1 MYQILGLA
9 FDGCQASGLASPF
22 DVFNVTN
29 TLWKQQRGD
38 DSELYR
44 CSLVSAI
51 GGPVR
56 CSNGSRV
63 LTDYR
68 LEDAPK
74 ADLIIIPGIHHSDSR
89 TLIAALNALGRECN
103 WLQQQ
108 VQQGTAVSAN
118 CSGVFMLAETGALAG
133 QQATT
138 GWWLGGLFQQRYPAA
153 QLQSD
158 QLLVKNPNNYC
169 TGSMTANLGLML
181 QIIEQQVGR
190 QLAQSCART
199 MLIDASQSY
208 ASPYLFVQQQSEHQD
223 SLVLEVE
230 SWLQRNIAQPL
241 DMEQLASLHSVS
253 SRTLSRRFKQANGVS
268 LSGHLQELRLGQT
281 KLLLENTSLSI
292 EQIVVRV
299 GYSSQSSL
307 RRLFHKKL
315 GLSPREYRQ
324 QSLQQSL
331 DRSKPD

>member
-38 DSELYR
+38 KSELYR
-44 CSLVSAI
+44 CSLISAD

-56 CSNGSRV
+56 CSNGSRM
-63 LTDYR
+63 LADYR

-74 ADLIIIPGIHHSDSR
+74 ADLIIIPGIHHYDSR
-89 TLIAALNALGRECN
+89 TLVAALNTLTRECN
-103 WLQQQ
+103 WLQRQI
-108 VQQGTAVSAN
+108 QQGAAVSAN
-118 CSGVFMLAETGALAG
+118 CSGVFMLAETGALAE

-138 GWWLGGLFQQRYPAA
+138 GWWLGGLFQQRYPQVAFQA
-153 QLQSD
+153 D

-169 TGSMTANLGLML
+169 TGSMTANLGVML

-208 ASPYLFVQQQSEHQD
+208 ASPYLFVQQQSDHQD
-223 SLVLEVE
+223 SLVLAVE
-230 SWLQRNIAQPL
+230 SWLQRNVNQRL
-241 DMEQLASLHSVS
+241 DVDQLAGMHSVS

-268 LSGHLQELRLGQT
+268 LLEYLQELRLGQT

-292 EQIVVRV
+292 EQIVDRV

-307 RRLFHKKL
+307 RRLFQKQL
-315 GLSPREYRQ
+315 RQSPREYRQ
-324 QSLQQSL
+324 QNRN
-331 DRSKPD
+331 RSMAD

>member
-29 TLWKQQRGD
+29 TIWKQQRGD

-44 CSLVSAI
+44 CSLVSRT
-51 GGPVR
+51 GELVR
-56 CSNGSRV
+56 CSNGTRMLV
-63 LTDYR
+63 DYS

-74 ADLIIIPGIHHSDSR
+74 ADLIIIPGIHHYDGR
-89 TLIAALNALGRECN
+89 TLIKKLNSLDRECY

-108 VQQGTAVSAN
+108 IQQGVAVSAN
-118 CSGVFMLAETGALAG
+118 CSGVFMLAETGALVT
-133 QQATT
+133 QHATT
-138 GWWLGGLFQQRYPAA
+138 AWWLGGLFQKRYPAVQFQA
-153 QLQSD
+153 E
-158 QLLVKNPNNYC
+158 QLLVKNSNSYC
-169 TGSMTANLGLML
+169 TGSMTANLGVML

-199 MLIDASQSY
+199 MLLDASQTY
-208 ASPYLFVQQQSEHQD
+208 ASPYLFMQEQTDHQD
-223 SLVLEVE
+223 GLVLAVE
-230 SWLQRNIAQPL
+230 SWLQRNMTQKL
-241 DMEQLASLHSVS
+241 DMDELASLHSVS
-253 SRTLSRRFKQANGVS
+253 TRTLSRRFKKANGMN
-268 LSGHLQELRLGQT
+268 LSDYLQDLRLQHT

-292 EQIVVRV
+292 EQVVARV

-307 RRLFHKKL
+307 RRLFQKQL

-324 QSLQQSL
+324 QNQQ
-331 DRSKPD
+331 